1 MKRVEEFIQ
10 PSIKIN
16 DNKQVEEIPA
26 VSTGPSVSTPPT
38 DLMQQL
44 SLIVDQKISAAQT
57 AAGDV
62 LARMN
67 QDIDTL
73 KGKKSIDASG
83 SSVPSLAAQAS
94 SSAQIY
100 GMPPNSFPGQMP
112 PPLSIYTEPV
122 TLVRATGQAS
132 GQTGAMVVTPP
143 SPTLLATIP
152 GSAAPGRTN
161 KMSLYTPPHT
171 SAGVH
176 LKGSGPRHGPI
187 PNATQTMSYTNPNT
201 HCLTSASHT
210 STSSSGYQALQI

>member
-1 MKRVEEFIQ
+1 
-10 PSIKIN
+10 
-16 DNKQVEEIPA
+16 
-26 VSTGPSVSTPPT
+26 
-38 DLMQQL
+38 MQQL
-44 SLIVDQKISAAQT
+44 SLIVDKKISAAQT

-62 LARMN
+62 LAMMN

-112 PPLSIYTEPV
+112 PPLSVYTEPV
-122 TLVRATGQAS
+122 TLIQATGQTGPTSQTGQAS

-143 SPTLLATIP
+143 SPTPLATIL

-161 KMSLYTPPHT
+161 KMALYTPPHT
-171 SAGVH
+171 SAGGTPQ
-176 LKGSGPRHGPI
+176 GSGPRHGPI

-201 HCLTSASHT
+201 HSLASASHT
-210 STSSSGYQALQI
+210 STSSSGYQADLYKFREEMANKLKSKLGVDLSSSRLYQKP